1 MEPELRTVTWTEA
14 IIALSLLLAWP
25 HCPTCMQDKAAVYMA
40 VPRQEGLVTE
50 AGACAQVRAALQTIP
65 VPAPTTPTLE
75 VSGRLPPQG
84 LHGHLRVCPLQ
95 DQPPAIQVSAVAEGA
110 EGFLEGTRE
119 TFCEL
124 WVPRSPSS
132 PGTLGV
138 WQGTGVL
145 LAQLPN

>member
-1 MEPELRTVTWTEA
+1 MDRGDNCLVLPA
-14 IIALSLLLAWP
+14 CLAP
-25 HCPTCMQDKAAVYMA
+25 LPYLHARQGGCVYMA

-65 VPAPTTPTLE
+65 VPALTTPTLE

-119 TFCEL
+119 TSL
-124 WVPRSPSS
+124 
-132 PGTLGV
+132 
-138 WQGTGVL
+138 
-145 LAQLPN
+145 